1 MSAGLQKTYKL
12 PDMAY
17 ETPVLPAG
25 VGMDQDAVT
34 SNQSC
39 DVYIYKEVAQVL
51 FPIFY
56 TLVFLVSILGNSL
69 VLYITC
75 LQQQKFNSTSLY
87 LVNLAVS
94 DTLFSLALP
103 GRIAYYIL
111 EFDWPFGD
119 LLCRLTTVIFYTN
132 TYAGI
137 AFMTCIS
144 LDRYLAMVHPHR
156 LLYLRKVQ
164 VVRGICGLVWLLVFL
179 QTAPLLFR
187 SMLGDNRGK
196 RTCMEYFSFEG
207 SRFLPHLLLTACTI
221 SFCIPLLVIL
231 GCYTQ
236 INLKLSRAARQN
248 SVASRSGRG
257 HRANSIILLV
267 LFTFVVCFSPYHVN
281 IMQFMVRK
289 LLREPSCEE
298 LRAFK
303 MSLQVTVSMMN
314 LNCCLD
320 PVIYFFAIKS
330 YKQRV
335 MSLLRGH
342 LFTSVLSSKTMTDNS
357 SSNT

>member
-1 MSAGLQKTYKL
+1 MIFKLLDIAYYIISLWILQ
-12 PDMAY
+12 
-17 ETPVLPAG
+17 ETR
-25 VGMDQDAVT
+25 MDQNT
-34 SNQSC
+34 TTPNNSC
-39 DVYIYKEVAQVL
+39 NVYIYKETAQVL

-56 TLVFLVSILGNSL
+56 TIIFLVSIFGNSL
-69 VLYITC
+69 VLVTC
-75 LQQQKFNSTSLY
+75 LKQQKLNSTSLY
-87 LVNLAVS
+87 LVNLAWS

-103 GRIAYYIL
+103 GRIVYYIR

-119 LLCRLTTVIFYTN
+119 FLCRLTTVIFYTN
-132 TYAGI
+132 TYTGI

-156 LLYLRKVQ
+156 LLRLRKVE
-164 VVRGICGLVWLLVFL
+164 VVRAICGLVWLLVSL

-187 SMLGDNRGK
+187 SMLGHSGSQ
-196 RTCMEYFSFEG
+196 RTCMEYFRLEG
-207 SRFLPHLLLTACTI
+207 SPSLPYLLLLACSV
-221 SFCIPLLVIL
+221 SFCAPLAIIL

-236 INLKLSRAARQN
+236 INLKLSRVARKN
-248 SVASRSGRG
+248 PVASRSGR
-257 HRANSIILLV
+257 HHKANSIILLV
-267 LFTFVVCFSPYHVN
+267 LLTFVVCFSPYHVN

-289 LLREPSCEE
+289 ILREPSCEE
-298 LRAFK
+298 LKAFK

-320 PVIYFFAIKS
+320 PVIYFFAIKT

-335 MSLLRGH
+335 MSLFRGR
-342 LFTSVLSSKTMTDNS
+342 LSLSVPSSKTAIDNS